1 MCHQRWYFFC
11 YLDLVSTLISAYH
24 PILNEFKKRILK
36 YVNNGTN
43 ISIWYETVDWERVK
57 VVGRLSRVFVKDGAE
72 FLETDNGL
80 VIRLDYLISVDLDIK
95 PFDRCG
101 IDAAANPCGDASE
114 Y

>member
-1 MCHQRWYFFC
+1 M
-11 YLDLVSTLISAYH
+11 SKPISSYH

-36 YVNNGTN
+36 YVNSGIN
-43 ISIWYETVDWERVK
+43 ISIWYETVDWDRVK
-57 VVGRLSRVFVKDGAE
+57 VVDRLSRVFVKDGAE
-72 FLETDNGL
+72 FLETNNGL
-80 VIRLDYLISVDLDIK
+80 IIRLDHLISVDLNIK

>member
-1 MCHQRWYFFC
+1 M
-11 YLDLVSTLISAYH
+11 SKPISAYH

-43 ISIWYETVDWERVK
+43 ISIWYETVDWDRVN
-57 VVGRLSRVFVKDGAE
+57 VVDRLSRVFVQDGAE
-72 FLETDNGL
+72 FLETDSGL
-80 VIRLDYLISVDLDIK
+80 IIRLDYLISVDLNIK